1 MAWNNVLCVY
11 YSRTGNTRTAM
22 EEIAKALGAE
32 LVELEDSVDRSGWG
46 GWLRCGLDA
55 MRRTVPAVKCPA
67 QFPLTD
73 YRLVIVG
80 SPVWAGRCS
89 SVVRSFLKHNG
100 KNIRNASYVL
110 TRGSEDKNEEIF
122 EQMDRYT
129 PCGHRTAAS
138 LRSGSVGY
146 AFWQEEFLRQTPEFL
161 RTAGR

>member
-67 QFPLTD
+67 QFPLTEFFKAQWEE
-73 YRLVIVG
+73 YPQRLLRADPG
-80 SPVWAGRCS
+80 Q
-89 SVVRSFLKHNG
+89 
-100 KNIRNASYVL
+100 
-110 TRGSEDKNEEIF
+110 RG
-122 EQMDRYT
+122 
-129 PCGHRTAAS
+129 
-138 LRSGSVGY
+138 
-146 AFWQEEFLRQTPEFL
+146 QERGNL
-161 RTAGR
+161 

>member
-32 LVELEDSVDRSGWG
+32 LAELQDHMDRSGWG

-55 MRRTVPAVKCPA
+55 MRRTLPPVKCTA
-67 QFPLTD
+67 RFPLTD

-89 SVVRSFLKHNG
+89 SVVRSFLKENG
-100 KNIRNASYVL
+100 KQIRNASYVL
-110 TRGSEDKNEEIF
+110 TRGCEDKNEEIF
-122 EQMDRYT
+122 EQMDRYV

-138 LRSGSVGY
+138 LRSSSVGY
-146 AFWQEEFLRQTPEFL
+146 AFWLEEFLRQTQEFL
-161 RTAGR
+161 QTNGR